1 MSKGAVSVR
10 AGETHNHSAA
20 AAAVQMKRRVS
31 RASLPEVI
39 KIEPVEG
46 RHTAIRLEPFNI
58 VSHCPVGLLAAAARA
73 RIVADRQTFE
83 KDIIALAAT
92 IHTEHQHDGALQQGR
107 HAEGPQR
114 ERCRC
119 AEEVTAALLLA
130 VEHAISENADK
141 VPVIEARFS
150 LDQRVGLPKRD
161 DIQRQARI
169 DGVQHGSDLARVLL
183 VHDKADAQSGLHP
196 AHRPHHREA
205 AEMRAEENAPRALP
219 QDVQDYFLT
228 VNADVEAIDLIVQ
241 QKNAIERGGAEAVVV
256 AKQIGWAG
264 LATERSG
271 EVVAGGASRAQREDE
286 EVSTDR
292 IQQHPCGGP
301 PEP

>member
-92 IHTEHQHDGALQQGR
+92 IHTEHQHDVAL
-107 HAEGPQR
+107 HPAPHPEGPQ
-114 ERCRC
+114 
-119 AEEVTAALLLA
+119 
-130 VEHAISENADK
+130 
-141 VPVIEARFS
+141 
-150 LDQRVGLPKRD
+150 
-161 DIQRQARI
+161 
-169 DGVQHGSDLARVLL
+169 
-183 VHDKADAQSGLHP
+183 
-196 AHRPHHREA
+196 
-205 AEMRAEENAPRALP
+205 
-219 QDVQDYFLT
+219 
-228 VNADVEAIDLIVQ
+228 
-241 QKNAIERGGAEAVVV
+241 
-256 AKQIGWAG
+256 
-264 LATERSG
+264 
-271 EVVAGGASRAQREDE
+271 
-286 EVSTDR
+286 
-292 IQQHPCGGP
+292 
-301 PEP
+301 PEPRPRPP